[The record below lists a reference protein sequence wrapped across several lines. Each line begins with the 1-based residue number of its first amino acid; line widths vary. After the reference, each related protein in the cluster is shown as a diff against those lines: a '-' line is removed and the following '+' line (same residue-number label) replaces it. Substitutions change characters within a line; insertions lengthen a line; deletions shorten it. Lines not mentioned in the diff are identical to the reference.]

1 MRVSRRASPAPA
13 NAAPEALPSTS
24 VAMPDIAMADTYSL
38 TPDATNPRKPD
49 PARLGLLRLSIAKL
63 GFLMPVFASK
73 ATGLLLSGHQR
84 QTVSKEL
91 ELAQI
96 PVMYIDIKEHDIA
109 GVNILFNRV
118 TNDFGAFDTGSAA
131 RDKLDITAVIEAAE
145 KLPDADPDHPYAIN
159 CKMED
164 VTELAKAHAEQFNDK
179 SVNQVQAIMRMGIRI
194 PAVVSDSGKIVNGIH
209 RIFAALQNGEREYPI
224 VRIPDAI
231 ASVATNFL
239 NYLSMDF
246 HVDEDFEKLIRYSA
260 YRRPQN
266 NRGIVGKSYR
276 FWANG
281 CRTLMDRD
289 SYTPQYWQNF
299 RERHGHTLLDF
310 GGGLCKVAPYLI
322 TKGFDAHD
330 FEPFRIDPDAGNGVP
345 SPAYSKAMAKQFLDK
360 IANPKLKF
368 DSIFLSSVL
377 NSVPFPKDRLCVL
390 AIVHALC
397 GRGTTVYG
405 TCRDISDFNYEYGG
419 IRKANYFTFD
429 TEAGVRVGDVMRNPK
444 IQKFHSQEEA
454 EAMFKRFWKDS
465 EYWPGGNVFYWQV
478 KAPMG
483 FNAAA
488 LGEAL
493 ELEFNLPYADGSTMD
508 LVKEAKAAFS
518 RRLGMPIP

>member
-1 MRVSRRASPAPA
+1 MRVNRRAPSPVK
-13 NAAPEALPSTS
+13 AAARPG
-24 VAMPDIAMADTYSL
+24 PDIKMAETYSL
-38 TPDATNPRKPD
+38 TPDVTNPRKPD

-63 GFLMPVFASK
+63 GFLMPVFAS
-73 ATGLLLSGHQR
+73 ASTGLLLSGHQR

-91 ELAQI
+91 ELARI
-96 PVMYIDIKEHDIA
+96 PVQYVDIKDDDIA

-118 TNDFGAFDTGSAA
+118 TNDFGAFDTGAAA
-131 RDKLDITAVIEAAE
+131 RDKLDLETVIAAAE
-145 KLPDADPDHPYAIN
+145 ALPDADPDNPYAIN

-164 VTELAKAHAEQFNDK
+164 VTELARLNSDRFNDK
-179 SVNQVQAIMRMGIRI
+179 SVTQVQAIMRMGIRI
-194 PAVVSDSGKIVNGIH
+194 PAVVSESGQIVNGVH
-209 RIFAALQNGEREYPI
+209 RIFAALQSGEKEYPI
-224 VRIPDAI
+224 VRIPDHI
-231 ASVATNFL
+231 ATVASNFL

-246 HVDEDFEKLIRYSA
+246 HVDSDFEKLIRYSA

-266 NRGIVGKSYR
+266 NRGVVGKSYR

-281 CRTLMDRD
+281 CRTLSDKD
-289 SYTPQYWQNF
+289 SYSPEYWQTF
-299 RERHGHTLLDF
+299 RELHGHTLLDF
-310 GGGLCKVAPYLI
+310 GAGLAKVAPYLN
-322 TKGFDAHD
+322 TKGFNAHD
-330 FEPFRIDPDAGNGVP
+330 FEPFLIDPDSGNGVP
-345 SPAYSKAMAKQFLDK
+345 SPSYSRQQAKRFLQS
-360 IANPKLKF
+360 IADPKLKF

-397 GRGTTVYG
+397 SRGTVVYG

-454 EAMFKRFWKDS
+454 REMFGRFWKDI
-465 EYWPGGNVFYWQV
+465 EFWPGGNVFYWRV

-483 FNAAA
+483 FRPQVVA
-488 LGEAL
+488 EAL
-493 ELEFNLPYADGSTMD
+493 ELEFNLPYADGSTMN
-508 LVKEAKAAFS
+508 LVDEAKAAFS
-518 RRLGMPIP
+518 KRLGVTLK